1 MLARDEQLAKV
12 SFPMEVTLS
21 GMVILVREEQCPK
34 APSLMEVVPSGIV
47 TESVAEG

>member
-1 MLARDEQLAKV
+1 MLARDEQLAKAL
-12 SFPMEVTLS
+12 SAMEVTLS